1 MKMKSA
7 LLALVDAV
15 RRARLEIAC
24 YRDPDCRGNADGTV
38 DRLSKI
44 LGNDDMNAA
53 MALIDPD
60 AESPSIVPAAQDE
73 QRQPARRH

>member
-1 MKMKSA
+1 MKMQTA
-7 LLALVDAV
+7 LLALSDAV

-24 YRDPDCRGNADGTV
+24 YRDPDCRGTADGTI
-38 DRLSKI
+38 DRLAVI

-60 AESPSIVPAAQDE
+60 AESPSIIPQHE
-73 QRQPARRH
+73 HRRQYAEKH